1 MMEQRTEAW
10 HLARCGKVTGSR
22 IADVVARTKSGY
34 AASRE
39 NLKATLIVERLTQ
52 KPSETFTN
60 AAMEWGTQQ
69 EPIARAAYAART
81 GQLVDEVGFINH
93 PTIEWAGASPDGVI
107 GNALVEFKC
116 PNTATHL
123 EYVLSKQIP
132 QKYVYQMQFQMAV
145 TGAESCDFVS
155 FDPRLPERYQM
166 LILPVKRDNTLILML
181 EDETRKFLMELETT
195 LADLEKIE
203 L

>member
-1 MMEQRTEAW
+1 MEQRTEAW

-22 IADVVARTKSGY
+22 IADVVARTISGY

-195 LADLEKIE
+195 LADLERIE

>member
-1 MMEQRTEAW
+1 MEQRTDEW
-10 HLARCGKVTGSR
+10 LLARCAKVTASR
-22 IADVVARTKSGY
+22 VADVVARTRTGY
-34 AASRE
+34 AASRD
-39 NLKATLIVERLTQ
+39 NLMAQIIVERLTG

-81 GQLVDEVGFINH
+81 GQLVDEVGFIDH
-93 PTIEWAGASPDGVI
+93 PTIKWAGASPDGVI
-107 GNALVEFKC
+107 GNSLVEFKN

-123 EYVLSKQIP
+123 EYCLTKQIP

-155 FDPRLPERYQM
+155 FDSRLPERYQM
-166 LILPVKRDNTLILML
+166 LIIPVKRDNQLISML
-181 EDETRKFLMELETT
+181 EDEVRKFLAEVETKLSELE
-195 LADLEKIE
+195 KVE

>member
-1 MMEQRTEAW
+1 MEQRTEAW

-52 KPSETFTN
+52 KPSDTFTN

-107 GNALVEFKC
+107 GNVLVEFKC

-195 LADLEKIE
+195 LADLERIE

>member
-1 MMEQRTEAW
+1 MEQRTEAW

-34 AASRE
+34 ATSRE

-93 PTIEWAGASPDGVI
+93 ATIEWAGASPDGVI

-195 LADLEKIE
+195 LADLERIE

>member
-1 MMEQRTEAW
+1 MEQRTEAW

-195 LADLEKIE
+195 LADLERIE

>member
-1 MMEQRTEAW
+1 MEQRTEAW